1 MSYLSSSTSSI
12 SSLST
17 LNSGTNNLTGQNPV
31 KSNNLAEDNNPFDVT
46 ENRDYFK
53 SHDIEI
59 KQLIINV

>member
-1 MSYLSSSTSSI
+1 MSYLSSNTSPI

-17 LNSGTNNLTGQNPV
+17 LNSGTNNLSGPNPNNP
-31 KSNNLAEDNNPFDVT
+31 SNFAEDNNPFDVT

-53 SHDIEI
+53 SQDIEI